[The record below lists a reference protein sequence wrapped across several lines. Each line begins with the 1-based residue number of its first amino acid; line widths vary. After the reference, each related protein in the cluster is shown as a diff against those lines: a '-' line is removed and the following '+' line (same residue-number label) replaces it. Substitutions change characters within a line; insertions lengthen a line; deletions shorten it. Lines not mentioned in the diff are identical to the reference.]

1 MRLDAKAIEKTS
13 KDNEDKYLAIVEDNP
28 KWSYASGHVG
38 VPNAVFRG
46 EPFWGEDRID
56 ELLWRLKTN
65 SLNARQ
71 RTPVQ

>member
-1 MRLDAKAIEKTS
+1 LRLDAKAIEKTAR
-13 KDNEDKYLAIVEDNP
+13 YLSSV
-28 KWSYASGHVG
+28 SF
-38 VPNAVFRG
+38 AVFRG

-56 ELLWRLKTN
+56 ELFWRLKTN